1 MRSATGAAPLAGIR
15 DGAYTIRSAISPP
28 EPPRGHLSPPAMP
41 VLPDTLSRQ
50 TTPTFGARLHRSGG
64 FTLVELLVVILI
76 LGVLMAITVAI
87 VTRVRSAAASTSCLS
102 NLSQI
107 AMAFQQY
114 ASSNK
119 GRLPDPVASD
129 SSFEQA
135 LSQYVSG
142 GAATFRCPADE
153 ELFDM
158 LGSSYDWRD
167 TPDPDTTLA
176 GKFLAGARGNAIL
189 TFEALPGWHQKGK
202 INAAT
207 CGGAVMT
214 MDRDTCLADLDKPV
228 Q

>member
-1 MRSATGAAPLAGIR
+1 
-15 DGAYTIRSAISPP
+15 
-28 EPPRGHLSPPAMP
+28 MP
-41 VLPDTLSRQ
+41 VLPDTLRPPP
-50 TTPTFGARLHRSGG
+50 TPVVGPHSHQSSG
-64 FTLVELLVVILI
+64 FTLVELLVVIVI
-76 LGVLMAITVAI
+76 LGVLMGITIAV
-87 VTRVRSAAASTSCLS
+87 VTRIRAAAANTTCLA

-119 GRLPDPVASD
+119 GRLPDPLATD
-129 SSFEQA
+129 TSFEQA

-142 GAATFRCPADE
+142 GTATFRCPADE

-176 GKFLAGARGNAIL
+176 GKLLAAARGSAVL
-189 TFEALPGWHQKGK
+189 TFEALPDWHQKGK

-214 MDRDTCLADLDKPV
+214 MDRDACLSDLDKPV